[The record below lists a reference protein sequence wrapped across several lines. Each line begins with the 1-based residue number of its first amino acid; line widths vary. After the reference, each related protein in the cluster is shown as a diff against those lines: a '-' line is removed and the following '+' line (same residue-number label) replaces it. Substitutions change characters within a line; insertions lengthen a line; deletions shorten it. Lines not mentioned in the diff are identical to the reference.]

1 MRVCLRIGI
10 FPALIFY
17 ASSLF
22 GQGTMPAENSVA
34 MLGVER
40 IYSNTMRDQQQLYN
54 GRQYKEIRLN
64 PLVDRGHPFF
74 GSDKFTYGSLFY
86 NNVLYDSILL
96 LYDILQDQLVTEL
109 PNMKFRISLVNEHIR
124 YFQLSHCLFENLD
137 QSDLKLPTD
146 FEPGFYQLLSNGTV
160 PVYAKRVKT
169 LSASN
174 HPTKLQREFLTS
186 DIFFIRKG
194 NELFRVRNIKSL
206 IAIFDEYE
214 DDLKRYLKQNRI
226 RFSDDLE
233 KALLAAVH
241 FFDTQTE

>member
-1 MRVCLRIGI
+1 MRVCPRIGI
-10 FPALIFY
+10 FSALVFY
-17 ASSLF
+17 ASPLF
-22 GQGTMPAENSVA
+22 SQHMPADNGVA
-34 MLGVER
+34 ILRVER

-54 GRQYKEIRLN
+54 GRQYKEIPIN

-74 GSDKFTYGSLFY
+74 GSDKLTYGSLFY

-124 YFQLSHCLFENLD
+124 YFRLANYHFEKVG
-137 QSDLKLPTD
+137 QFDLKLPTD
-146 FEPGFYQLLSNGTV
+146 FQPGFYQVLSSGTV

-174 HPTKLQREFLTS
+174 HATRLQREFLTG
-186 DIFFIRKG
+186 DIFFVRKG
-194 NELFRVRNIKSL
+194 NALFRVRNRKSL
-206 IAIFDEYE
+206 IRIFDEYE
-214 DDLKRYLKQNRI
+214 DGLKKYLKEERI

-233 KALLAAVH
+233 NSLLAAVH
-241 FFDTQTE
+241 FFDTQSE